1 MIVVPLLLLAQ
12 STPVA
17 PVPAPLPSTAPA
29 PIGCAAKAGAV
40 DGSGA
45 ALPRAIDGTALKNP
59 GAIARLSK
67 KAKGGV
73 VLIDGGDFS
82 GQDFRKAGLASVC
95 FRGTKLAKSNWSGT
109 TAPGIGF
116 IDADLTEAQL
126 TGAVMPG
133 VLLRTATLAGADAT
147 GADFHGGQLDGGW
160 KASLAGWK
168 IDGANLT
175 GFSFKCG
182 VTELDGCPFDRQGI
196 SAKGA
201 DFSGAVFHGFSFWG
215 SALDNARFEGADMAL
230 QDLAQIEGASEPA
243 TLTVRQGRKQYSV
256 TGPVAAAIGRALTPS
271 ASATEPETPVKPA
284 RPSQRLT
291 GKHLFLSDGLTIA
304 PAAASDPLWPSALRV
319 IIQLA
324 PSWLMISTG
333 AGGQAEAR
341 GRSDSEGGHS
351 CTLAVKG
358 LAPGPNNSFLV
369 LPPGRRGSRPGVPA
383 ILMLGDI
390 ATIAPEQADAV
401 DSVRIVQC
409 LGAAPFGAMRHVP
422 VDDLTFDALWSGAS
436 TPSAKD

>member
-17 PVPAPLPSTAPA
+17 PAPAAPPA

-45 ALPRAIDGTALKNP
+45 ALPKPIDGSTLRNS

-67 KAKGGV
+67 RAKGGV
-73 VLIDGGDFS
+73 ILIDGGDFS
-82 GQDFRKAGLASVC
+82 GQDFRKAGLTSVC
-95 FRGTKLAKSNWSGT
+95 FRGTKLAKSNWSGAS
-109 TAPGIGF
+109 APGIGF
-116 IDADLTEAQL
+116 IDTDLTEAQL

-175 GFSFKCG
+175 GFSFTCG
-182 VTELDGCPFDRQGI
+182 VTETDGCPFDRQGI

-215 SALDNARFEGADMAL
+215 SALDDAKFEGADMAL
-230 QDLAQIEGASEPA
+230 QDLAQIEGAAAPA
-243 TLTVRQGRKQYSV
+243 TLTVRQGRKHYSV
-256 TGPVAAAIGRALTPS
+256 TGPVAAAIGRALTTS
-271 ASATEPETPVKPA
+271 APAAEPEATAKPISL

-304 PAAASDPLWPSALRV
+304 PAATNDPLWPSALRV
-319 IIQLA
+319 IIQFA
-324 PSWLMISTG
+324 PSWLMISPG
-333 AGGQAEAR
+333 PGNQAEAR

-351 CTLAVKG
+351 CTLTVRG

-409 LGAAPFGAMRHVP
+409 LGAAPFGAMRHIP

-436 TPSAKD
+436 TPSG